1 MKCDRVDKLLPFFQ
15 DGTLEPGIA
24 RDVGDHLAQ
33 CTRCREEFRKI
44 DDMIYMARSGLAER
58 EFPFRTGYVSAV
70 QEKIRKKKRERTL
83 ISWAVPVAAALFL
96 TVSVT
101 TSVFLFHDTGFSH
114 MAGKAVHNA
123 AISKSLSTRTQAVD
137 ETAAINTMYHY
148 SDVTLY
154 DVINRMD
161 ESELA
166 AALDSSER

>member
-24 RDVGDHLAQ
+24 RDVGDHLAGCVQ
-33 CTRCREEFRKI
+33 CREKFRKI
-44 DDMIYMARSGLAER
+44 EDMIHLARTGLEER
-58 EFPFRTGYVSAV
+58 EFPFRAGYVNAV
-70 QEKIRKKKRERTL
+70 QNKIRKRKRERTL
-83 ISWAVPVAAALFL
+83 ISWAVPAAAAIFL

-114 MAGKAVHNA
+114 LARQAGHNSA
-123 AISKSLSTRTQAVD
+123 ASARSQVVD
-137 ETAAINTMYHY
+137 ESAAINTMYHY
-148 SDVTLY
+148 SDVTLD
-154 DVINRMD
+154 DVMNRMD